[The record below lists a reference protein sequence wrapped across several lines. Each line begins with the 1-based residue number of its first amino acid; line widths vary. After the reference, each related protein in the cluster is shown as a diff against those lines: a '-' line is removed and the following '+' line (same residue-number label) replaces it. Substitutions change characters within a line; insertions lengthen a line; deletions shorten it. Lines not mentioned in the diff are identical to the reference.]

1 MNITIFSFIMSVI
14 WCDIFAVMI
23 YVFFR
28 KKKFI
33 IYFNVLPIL
42 FLILIVLLRLLVNI
56 EFSFTKIIHSDTIFL
71 WAMRFFKLK
80 PLQFLS
86 DSFTI
91 RIIDICLIFWVF
103 DIIFFLY
110 KNCILDIHFK
120 YLMSKEQVAENEC
133 IYSIMNQ
140 IAGNRAEKIRV
151 IETTLVDTPMIAGLM
166 KPTIY
171 LPKIILSDTELY
183 NILLHEWT
191 HYIHKDIWI
200 KFLLKLLC
208 IIYWW
213 NPFLYLLK
221 HDIDDTLEIKC
232 DLSIT
237 TKMTE
242 HEKTEYLESILKI
255 AKSLHS
261 KKTLTPSN
269 NIGFITQKKIHSLKE
284 RFNYILEYIPPTTK
298 QKINTTFFFAAL
310 FLFFL
315 SSYLFVIQPYAAPPT
330 EVDGISSYTI
340 NPSNSY
346 ITKDKNGIYSLYID
360 GQFVNNLTPDYI
372 VVEPFASLKIIETEE

>member
-91 RIIDICLIFWVF
+91 RIIDICLIIWVF
-103 DIIFFLY
+103 GIIFFLC
-110 KNCILDIHFK
+110 KNCIQDIHFK

-133 IYSIMNQ
+133 IYSILNQ

-151 IETTLVDTPMIAGLM
+151 IETTLVNTPMIAGLM

-171 LPKIILSDTELY
+171 LPKIVLSDKELY

-221 HDIDDTLEIKC
+221 HDIDDTLENKC

-242 HEKTEYLESILKI
+242 KEKTEYLESILKV

-269 NIGFITQKKIHSLKE
+269 NIGFITQKKNHSLKE

-298 QKINTTFFFAAL
+298 QKINTTFFLGAL

-330 EVDGISSYTI
+330 EVDGIPSYTI

>member
-91 RIIDICLIFWVF
+91 RIIDICLIIWVF
-103 DIIFFLY
+103 GIIFFLC
-110 KNCILDIHFK
+110 KNCIQDIHFK

-221 HDIDDTLEIKC
+221 HDIDDTLEVKC

-242 HEKTEYLESILKI
+242 NEKTEYLESILKV

-269 NIGFITQKKIHSLKE
+269 NIGFITQKKNHSLKE

-298 QKINTTFFFAAL
+298 QKISTAFFFGTF

>member
-91 RIIDICLIFWVF
+91 RIIDICLIIWVF
-103 DIIFFLY
+103 GIIFFLC
-110 KNCILDIHFK
+110 KNCIQDIHFK

-151 IETTLVDTPMIAGLM
+151 IETTLVNTPMIAGLM

-171 LPKIILSDTELY
+171 LPKIVLSDKELY

-242 HEKTEYLESILKI
+242 KEKTEYLESILKV

-269 NIGFITQKKIHSLKE
+269 NIGFITQKKNHSLKE

-298 QKINTTFFFAAL
+298 QKISTAFFFGTF

-330 EVDGISSYTI
+330 EIDGISSYTI

>member
-1 MNITIFSFIMSVI
+1 M
-14 WCDIFAVMI
+14 
-23 YVFFR
+23 
-28 KKKFI
+28 
-33 IYFNVLPIL
+33 
-42 FLILIVLLRLLVNI
+42 
-56 EFSFTKIIHSDTIFL
+56 
-71 WAMRFFKLK
+71 
-80 PLQFLS
+80 
-86 DSFTI
+86 
-91 RIIDICLIFWVF
+91 
-103 DIIFFLY
+103 
-110 KNCILDIHFK
+110 
-120 YLMSKEQVAENEC
+120 
-133 IYSIMNQ
+133 
-140 IAGNRAEKIRV
+140 
-151 IETTLVDTPMIAGLM
+151 
-166 KPTIY
+166 
-171 LPKIILSDTELY
+171 SDTELY

-242 HEKTEYLESILKI
+242 KEKTEYLESILKV

-269 NIGFITQKKIHSLKE
+269 NIGFITQKKNHSLKE
-284 RFNYILEYIPPTTK
+284 RFNYILKYIPPTTR
-298 QKINTTFFFAAL
+298 QKISTTFFFGAM

-330 EVDGISSYTI
+330 EVDGIPSYTI

>member
-33 IYFNVLPIL
+33 VYFNVLPIL
-42 FLILIVLLRLLVNI
+42 FLISIVLLRLLVSI

-80 PLQFLS
+80 PFQFLS

-91 RIIDICLIFWVF
+91 RIIDICSIIWVF
-103 DIIFFLY
+103 GIIFFSC
-110 KNCILDIHFK
+110 KNCIQDIHFK
-120 YLMSKEQVAENEC
+120 NLMSKEKVTETEH
-133 IYSIMNQ
+133 IRSIMNR
-140 IAGNRAEKIRV
+140 ISGNHAKKIRV
-151 IETTLVDTPMIAGLM
+151 IETPLVNTPMIGGLM

-221 HDIDDTLEIKC
+221 HDIDDTLEVKC

-242 HEKTEYLESILKI
+242 KEKTEYLESILKV

-269 NIGFITQKKIHSLKE
+269 NIGFITQKKNHSLKE
-284 RFNYILEYIPPTTK
+284 RFNYILKYIPPTTK
-298 QKINTTFFFAAL
+298 QKISTTFFFGAM
-310 FLFFL
+310 FLLFL

-330 EVDGISSYTI
+330 EVDGIPSYTI

-346 ITKDKNGIYSLYID
+346 IMKDKNGVYSLYID

>member
-42 FLILIVLLRLLVNI
+42 FLISIVLLRLLVSI

-80 PLQFLS
+80 PFQFLS

-91 RIIDICLIFWVF
+91 RIIDICFIIWVF
-103 DIIFFLY
+103 GIIFFLC
-110 KNCILDIHFK
+110 KNFIQDIHFK
-120 YLMSKEQVAENEC
+120 YLMSKEQVTENEC

-151 IETTLVDTPMIAGLM
+151 IETTLVNTPMIAGLM

-171 LPKIILSDTELY
+171 LPKIVLSDKELY

-208 IIYWW
+208 TIYWW

-221 HDIDDTLEIKC
+221 HDIDDTLEVKC

-242 HEKTEYLESILKI
+242 NEKTEYLESILKV

-261 KKTLTPSN
+261 KKTLTPSI
-269 NIGFITQKKIHSLKE
+269 NIGFITQKKNHSLKE

-298 QKINTTFFFAAL
+298 QKISTAFFFGTF

-315 SSYLFVIQPYAAPPT
+315 SSYLFVIQPYAAPPK
-330 EVDGISSYTI
+330 EVEGIPTYTI

-346 ITKDKNGIYSLYID
+346 IIKDKNEIYSLYID
-360 GQFVNNLTPDYI
+360 GQFINI
-372 VVEPFASLKIIETEE
+372 VTFEDIQKEPFVSLKIIETEE